1 MENPNK
7 VLSRENMIF
16 ALARRGRYLP
26 NIFLAVII
34 IIAFIY
40 GIDMVL
46 MATPLL
52 GIGRSLA
59 TKSLNGRA
67 FFFSLNYLVI
77 PFGFYILTF
86 FAWVRLIE
94 RRPIYTM
101 GLIRKGSLKKYLRG
115 FGFGVLMIL
124 FCIIIFAALNLVT
137 IDTSNPSIKG
147 FNALGSVLILLV
159 GWLVQGASEEIMV
172 RGWLLPVVGSR
183 HNVALGIFI
192 SSTIFGALHLG
203 NPNVNVLPMINL
215 VLFGVFA
222 ALYVIWEGGLWG
234 ICALHSSWNWAQGNV
249 FGFEVSGT
257 LPVGGML
264 IDFQP
269 VADSDLITG
278 GAFGIEGGVVCSITL
293 LLGIGILFFLIKTRK

>member
-1 MENPNK
+1 MENQNK
-7 VLSRENMIF
+7 VLSKDNKIF
-16 ALARRGRYLP
+16 YLAKKGRYLP
-26 NIFLAVII
+26 NVFLAVII
-34 IIAFIY
+34 TIVALF
-40 GIDMVL
+40 GIDIVL
-46 MATPLL
+46 VRTPLY
-52 GIGRSLA
+52 GIGRSIASKGL
-59 TKSLNGRA
+59 SGEA

-77 PFGFYILTF
+77 RFGLYILAF
-86 FAWVRLIE
+86 FVWVRLIE

-101 GLIRKGSLKKYLRG
+101 GFERTGMLKKYLRG

-124 FCIIIFAALNLVT
+124 FCILVFAVLGFLS
-137 IDTSNPSIKG
+137 IDNTNPSIKG
-147 FNALGSVLILLV
+147 FNALGSVFIVLI

-203 NPNVNVLPMINL
+203 NANIGVLPMVNL
-215 VLFGVFA
+215 ILFGVFA
-222 ALYVIWEGGLWG
+222 AFYVIWEGGLWG

-257 LPVGGML
+257 LPIGGML

-269 VADSDLITG
+269 AIGSDLITG
-278 GAFGIEGGVVCSITL
+278 GAFGIEGGVVCSIVL
-293 LLGIGILFFLIKTRK
+293 LLGIGMLFFLIKRR